1 LIENNKRISARAVA
15 IHYGLPQNVVYRA
28 ISSGELIAAQV
39 KTENGTRAYILPEDA
54 ENWFNSLLKNSDSLS
69 EAK

>member
-1 LIENNKRISARAVA
+1 MIENNKRISARAVA

-28 ISSGELIAAQV
+28 INSGELIAAQV
-39 KTENGTRAYILPEDA
+39 KTEKGTRAYILPEDA
-54 ENWFNSLLKNSDSLS
+54 ENWFNSLLKNFNSLS